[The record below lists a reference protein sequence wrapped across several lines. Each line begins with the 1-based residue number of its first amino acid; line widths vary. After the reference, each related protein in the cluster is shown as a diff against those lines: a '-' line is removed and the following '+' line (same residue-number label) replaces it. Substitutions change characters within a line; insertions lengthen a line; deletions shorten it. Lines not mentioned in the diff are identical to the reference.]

1 MPDECESL
9 GRMLQLPDAPFLP
22 DHLRGR
28 SFVLVEVAFIGTASD
43 GAALV
48 QPLRDLGPE
57 FDTIAMMPTSE
68 LSVVNMDPDTPL
80 PYTGDGIL
88 LDGPASRGDRR
99 DGRGVRRITAP
110 ACRGSSPGWGRRHP
124 FAGSRRARF
133 DRSTVR
139 RLHVRARPG
148 SGRVCGSRSP
158 RGARAQ
164 SAWAVGQRPEVPEL
178 RGVTRRFAVDLPG
191 RELRPVQARQGAI
204 RPDRLV
210 PREPRDLR
218 RRAASPA
225 GRRCRRP
232 TRAGPCCA

>member
-1 MPDECESL
+1 
-9 GRMLQLPDAPFLP
+9 MLQLPDAPFLP

-48 QPLRDLGPE
+48 QPLRDFGPE

-88 LDGPASRGDRR
+88 LTDLPPAAIDAM
-99 DGRGVRRITAP
+99 VEAFV
-110 ACRGSSPGWGRRHP
+110 GSPL
-124 FAGSRRARF
+124 
-133 DRSTVR
+133 
-139 RLHVRARPG
+139 LHVEARHLG
-148 SGRVCGSRSP
+148 GAASIRSP
-158 RGARAQ
+158 DHGVLNSIDQSFVVFTFGLAPDPDAYAAVDHHAELVLT

-191 RELRPVQARQGAI
+191 RDLRPVQARQGAI

-218 RRAASPA
+218 RGATSPV

-232 TRAGPCCA
+232 IRAGPCCA